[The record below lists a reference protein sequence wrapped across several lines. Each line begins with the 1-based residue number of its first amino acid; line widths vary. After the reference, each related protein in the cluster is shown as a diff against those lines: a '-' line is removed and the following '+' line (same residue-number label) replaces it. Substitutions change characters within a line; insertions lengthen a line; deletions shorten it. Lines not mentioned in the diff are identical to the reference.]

1 LGPQEL
7 IPWPMADLMDDR
19 NPQVPWTAEQWNLL
33 NRVVQQ
39 EAARARSAANFL
51 PLVGPLASDVDFVRA
66 NLLLEPPHRQADTAA
81 TNPNPPVG
89 FGVQDRDV
97 IQLASLQVTVPV
109 RSAQMADPELESVQ
123 LLFRR
128 AANVLAR
135 LEDFLVFQG
144 QPAAGRAPALAY
156 EKLPPIW
163 TITGGGANPGLYPI
177 EDPKR
182 LINPYGQKHT
192 DDIDKIQ
199 PGSLL
204 VSLISEAIGRLE
216 DAGQFGP
223 FALVLG
229 QGLFTEAQTPNAQ
242 SLVLP
247 QDRIL
252 PFLGSGGSL
261 LRSSTIAPHSGVLLA
276 LAGQP
281 VELVVA
287 SDMAVSF
294 LQITP
299 DPAYLFRVSEKI
311 CLRIRQPQA
320 ILGIDMSRKATQV
333 AK

>member
-1 LGPQEL
+1 
-7 IPWPMADLMDDR
+7 MADLMDDR
-19 NPQVPWTAEQWNLL
+19 NPQVPWTAEQWSLL
-33 NRVVQQ
+33 NRVLQQ

-51 PLVGPLASDVDFVRA
+51 PLVGPLAADVDFVRA
-66 NLLLEPPHRQADTAA
+66 NRLLEPHRHQPDPAAA
-81 TNPNPPVG
+81 TNPNPPIG
-89 FGVQDRDV
+89 FGVMDREV

-144 QPAAGRAPALAY
+144 QPAAGHAPALAY

-163 TITGGGANPGLYPI
+163 TITGGGANPGLYPKD
-177 EDPKR
+177 DPKR
-182 LINPYGQKHT
+182 LINPYDQKHIA
-192 DDIDKIQ
+192 DSDKSQ

-204 VSLISEAIGRLE
+204 VSLVSEAIGRLE

-229 QGLFTEAQTPNAQ
+229 QGLFTEVQTPNAQ

-261 LRSSTIAPHSGVLLA
+261 LRSSTLEPHCGVLMA

-320 ILGIDMSRKATQV
+320 ILGIDMSRN
-333 AK
+333 AKEAVK